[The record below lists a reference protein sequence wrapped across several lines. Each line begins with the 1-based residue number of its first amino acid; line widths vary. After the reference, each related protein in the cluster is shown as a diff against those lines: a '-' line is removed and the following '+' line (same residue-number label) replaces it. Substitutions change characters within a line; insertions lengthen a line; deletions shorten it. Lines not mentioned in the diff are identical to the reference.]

1 MRLRPSVS
9 SRVVKLRDCCS
20 DVLTLV
26 GIYSELFLN
35 VAMSRQVKQLYE
47 FGPFCLDPVEHT
59 LLRDGQPIPLR
70 PKVFDL
76 LLVLVENR
84 GRLVDKEQLMSS
96 IWAEQF
102 VEEGNINKN
111 ISMLRQA
118 LGESDSGHKFIET
131 VPKRGY
137 RFVADVREVNDER
150 EAELLAPAAPGR
162 TNENQRPRET
172 DEQSLPLSAATQVK
186 RFNRHWIALVVVPVM
201 VLAAIVY
208 VVLIRQR
215 SRAATPAVRS
225 IVVLPFQNLS
235 GEVSQDYFVDGVTDA
250 LIGDL
255 AQIGALRVISRTSSM
270 HYKGS
275 NKSLPEIARELNVDA
290 VVEGT
295 VQRSG
300 ERVHVRAQLIHAA
313 SDSHLWAAD
322 YDRDSQDILDL
333 QSEVARAIAS
343 EVRIKITPAEQ
354 RLLVPKRTVARA
366 AIDNYLQGRYFWN
379 RRTEQ
384 DMRKAIGYFEAAISA
399 DPNYAQAYAGLADSY
414 NQLGTIMIGV
424 MPPSEARR
432 IGESAARKGLEV
444 DKEVAEAHA
453 ALAYEDFFNWN
464 WASAEDE
471 FKQSIQ
477 LNPNYASAHSH
488 YGLYLV
494 ARERID
500 EAVAESSR
508 AQELD
513 PLSLSISAS
522 RGFLL
527 MNARRYD
534 EAIAQQRR
542 VIAIDPTHYQAHW
555 FLALTYLANRQID
568 EAIAT
573 SEKAVALSD
582 RAPAALGV
590 LGMAY
595 GAAGRKGDANQIIKE
610 LLQLEK
616 QRYVSPMA
624 FVYVYI
630 GLGNKDQSFA
640 WLEKAH
646 QERSNGIAFFKV
658 SPTVD
663 PLRSDPRFADLLKR
677 IGLD

>member
-1 MRLRPSVS
+1 MIRP
-9 SRVVKLRDCCS
+9 
-20 DVLTLV
+20 
-26 GIYSELFLN
+26 
-35 VAMSRQVKQLYE
+35 VKQLYE
-47 FGPFCLDPVEHT
+47 FGPFCLDPAEHT

-70 PKVFDL
+70 PKVYDL
-76 LLVLVENR
+76 LVVLVENR
-84 GRLVDKEQLMSS
+84 GHLVDKEQLMSS
-96 IWAEQF
+96 VWAEQF

-118 LGESDSGHKFIET
+118 LGESGGGTKFIET

-137 RFVADVREVNDER
+137 RFVAEVREVNDNR
-150 EAELLAPAAPGR
+150 QAELLTQAAARP
-162 TNENQRPRET
+162 THEHQPPRENH
-172 DEQSLPLSAATQVK
+172 EQSLPLPLPMQVQVK
-186 RFNRHWIALVVVPVM
+186 RFNKHWIALVGVPLL

-208 VVLIRQR
+208 VVLTRQR
-215 SRAATPAVRS
+215 SRSATPAVRS

-235 GEVSQDYFVDGVTDA
+235 GDASQDYLVDGVTDA

-255 AQIGALRVISRTSSM
+255 AQIGALRVISRTSAM
-270 HYKGS
+270 HYKGT
-275 NKSLPEIARELNVDA
+275 NKSLPEIAKELNVDA

-322 YDRDSQDILDL
+322 YDRDSRDILDL

-343 EVRIKITPAEQ
+343 EVSIKITPAEQ
-354 RLLVPKRTVARA
+354 RLLVPKRTIARA

-379 RRTEQ
+379 RRTEE

-399 DPNYAQAYAGLADSY
+399 DANYAQAYAGLADSY
-414 NQLGTIMIGV
+414 NQLGTVMIGV

-432 IGESAARKGLEV
+432 TGEIAARKGLEI
-444 DKEVAEAHA
+444 DNEVAEAHA
-453 ALAYEDFFNWN
+453 ALAYENFFNWN
-464 WASAEDE
+464 WASAEEE
-471 FKQSIQ
+471 FKRSIQ

-488 YGLYLV
+488 FALYLV

-500 EAVAESSR
+500 EAVAETNR

-527 MNARRYD
+527 MNARRYE
-534 EAIAQQRR
+534 EAIEQERR
-542 VIAIDPTHYQAHW
+542 VIAIDPNHYQAHW

-568 EAIAT
+568 QAIAT
-573 SEKAVALSD
+573 SEKAVAISN

-595 GAAGRKGDANQIIKE
+595 GAAGRKGEANQILNE

-624 FVYVYI
+624 FVYVYT

-658 SPTVD
+658 SPTAD
-663 PLRSDPRFADLLKR
+663 PLRSDARFADLLRR
-677 IGLD
+677 IGLDSDQK

>member
-1 MRLRPSVS
+1 
-9 SRVVKLRDCCS
+9 
-20 DVLTLV
+20 
-26 GIYSELFLN
+26 
-35 VAMSRQVKQLYE
+35 LYE
-47 FGPFCLDPVEHT
+47 FGAFCLDPAEHT

-70 PKVFDL
+70 PKVYDL
-76 LLVLVENR
+76 LVVLVENR
-84 GRLVDKEQLMSS
+84 GHLVDKEQLMSS
-96 IWAEQF
+96 VWAEEF

-118 LGESDSGHKFIET
+118 LGESGGGTKFIET

-137 RFVADVREVNDER
+137 RFVAEVREVNDNR
-150 EAELLAPAAPGR
+150 QAELLTQAAARP
-162 TNENQRPRET
+162 THEHQPPRENH
-172 DEQSLPLSAATQVK
+172 EQSLPLPPLMQSQVK
-186 RFNRHWIALVVVPVM
+186 RFNKHWIALVGVPLL

-208 VVLIRQR
+208 VVLTRQR
-215 SRAATPAVRS
+215 SRSATPAVRS

-235 GEVSQDYFVDGVTDA
+235 GDASQDYLVDGVTDA

-255 AQIGALRVISRTSSM
+255 AQIGALRVISRTSAM
-270 HYKGS
+270 HYKGT
-275 NKSLPEIARELNVDA
+275 NKSLPEIAKELNVDA

-322 YDRDSQDILDL
+322 YDRDSRDILDL

-343 EVRIKITPAEQ
+343 EVSIKITPAEQ
-354 RLLVPKRTVARA
+354 RLLVPKRTIARA

-379 RRTEQ
+379 RRTEE

-399 DPNYAQAYAGLADSY
+399 DANYAQAYAGLADSY
-414 NQLGTIMIGV
+414 NQLGTVMIGV

-432 IGESAARKGLEV
+432 TGEIAARKGLEI
-444 DKEVAEAHA
+444 DNEVAEAHA
-453 ALAYEDFFNWN
+453 ALAYENFFNWN
-464 WASAEDE
+464 WASAEEE
-471 FKQSIQ
+471 FKRSIQ

-488 YGLYLV
+488 FALYLV

-500 EAVAESSR
+500 EAVAETNR

-527 MNARRYD
+527 MNARRYE
-534 EAIAQQRR
+534 EAIEQERR
-542 VIAIDPTHYQAHW
+542 VIAIDPNHYQAHW

-568 EAIAT
+568 QAIAT
-573 SEKAVALSD
+573 SEKAVAISN

-595 GAAGRKGDANQIIKE
+595 GAAGRKGEANQILNE
-610 LLQLEK
+610 LLKLEK

-624 FVYVYI
+624 LAYVYS
-630 GLGNKDQSFA
+630 GLGNKDQTFA

-663 PLRSDPRFADLLKR
+663 LLRSDPRFADLLKR

>member
-1 MRLRPSVS
+1 MTRP
-9 SRVVKLRDCCS
+9 
-20 DVLTLV
+20 
-26 GIYSELFLN
+26 
-35 VAMSRQVKQLYE
+35 VKQLYE
-47 FGPFCLDPVEHT
+47 FGPFCLDPAEHT
-59 LLRDGQPIPLR
+59 LLRDGQPIQLR
-70 PKVFDL
+70 PKVYDL
-76 LLVLVENR
+76 LVVLVENR

-96 IWAEQF
+96 VWAEQF

-118 LGESDSGHKFIET
+118 LGESDGGTKFIET

-137 RFVADVREVNDER
+137 RFVAEVREVNENLQD
-150 EAELLAPAAPGR
+150 ELLTQAVVRLAREPQP
-162 TNENQRPRET
+162 PRET
-172 DEQSLPLSAATQVK
+172 HEQSLPLPPPPQAQAK
-186 RFNRHWIALVVVPVM
+186 RFNKHRIALVVVPVL

-208 VVLIRQR
+208 VVLTRQR
-215 SRAATPAVRS
+215 SRSATPAVRS

-235 GEVSQDYFVDGVTDA
+235 GDASQDYLVDGVTDA

-255 AQIGALRVISRTSSM
+255 AQIGALRVISRTSAM
-270 HYKGS
+270 HYKGT
-275 NKSLPEIARELNVDA
+275 NKSLPEIAKELNVDA

-322 YDRDSQDILDL
+322 YDRDARDILDL

-384 DMRKAIGYFEAAISA
+384 DIRKAIGYFEAAISA

-414 NQLGTIMIGV
+414 NQLGTVMIGV

-432 IGESAARKGLEV
+432 TGEAAARKGLEI
-444 DKEVAEAHA
+444 DNEVAEAHA
-453 ALAYEDFFNWN
+453 ALGYENFFNWN
-464 WASAEDE
+464 WASAEEE
-471 FKQSIQ
+471 FKRSIQ
-477 LNPNYASAHSH
+477 LNPNYATAHSH

-500 EAVAESSR
+500 EGIAEINR
-508 AQELD
+508 AEELD
-513 PLSLSISAS
+513 PLSLSISSS

-527 MNARRYD
+527 LNARRYE
-534 EAIAQQRR
+534 EAIEQQRR
-542 VIAIDPTHYQAHW
+542 VIAIDPNHYQAHW
-555 FLALTYLANRQID
+555 FLALTYLANGQID
-568 EAIAT
+568 RAIAT
-573 SEKAVALSD
+573 SEKAVAISNH
-582 RAPAALGV
+582 APAAVGV

-595 GAAGRKGDANQIIKE
+595 GAGGRKREANQLANE

-616 QRYVSPMA
+616 ERYVSPMA

-630 GLGNKDQSFA
+630 GLGDKDRAFA
-640 WLEKAH
+640 WLEKAY
-646 QERSNGIAFFKV
+646 QERSNHIAFFKV

-663 PLRSDPRFADLLKR
+663 SVRSDVRFGDLLRR
-677 IGLD
+677 IGLDSDQK

>member
-1 MRLRPSVS
+1 MVRP
-9 SRVVKLRDCCS
+9 
-20 DVLTLV
+20 
-26 GIYSELFLN
+26 
-35 VAMSRQVKQLYE
+35 VKQLYE
-47 FGPFCLDPVEHT
+47 FGPFCLDPAEHT

-70 PKVFDL
+70 PKVYDL
-76 LLVLVENR
+76 LVVLVENR
-84 GRLVDKEQLMSS
+84 GHLVDKEQLMSS
-96 IWAEQF
+96 VWAEQF

-118 LGESDSGHKFIET
+118 LGESGGGTKFIET

-137 RFVADVREVNDER
+137 RFVAEVREVNDNR
-150 EAELLAPAAPGR
+150 QAELLTQAAARP
-162 TNENQRPRET
+162 THEHQPPRENH
-172 DEQSLPLSAATQVK
+172 EQSLPLPPLMQSQVK
-186 RFNRHWIALVVVPVM
+186 RFNKHWIALVGVPLL

-208 VVLIRQR
+208 VVLTRQR
-215 SRAATPAVRS
+215 SRSATPAVRS

-235 GEVSQDYFVDGVTDA
+235 GDASQDYLVDGVTDA

-255 AQIGALRVISRTSSM
+255 AQIGALRVISRTSAM
-270 HYKGS
+270 HYKGT
-275 NKSLPEIARELNVDA
+275 NKSLPEIAKELNVDA

-313 SDSHLWAAD
+313 SDSHLWSAD
-322 YDRDSQDILDL
+322 YDRDSRDILDL

-343 EVRIKITPAEQ
+343 EVSIKITPAEQ
-354 RLLVPKRTVARA
+354 RLLVPKRTIARA

-379 RRTEQ
+379 RRTEE

-399 DPNYAQAYAGLADSY
+399 DANYAQAYAGLADSY
-414 NQLGTIMIGV
+414 NQLGTVMIGV

-432 IGESAARKGLEV
+432 TGEIAARKGLEI
-444 DKEVAEAHA
+444 DNEVAEAHA
-453 ALAYEDFFNWN
+453 ALAYENFFNWN
-464 WASAEDE
+464 WASAEEE
-471 FKQSIQ
+471 FKRSIQ

-488 YGLYLV
+488 FALYLV

-500 EAVAESSR
+500 EAVAETNR

-527 MNARRYD
+527 MNARRYE
-534 EAIAQQRR
+534 EAIEQERR
-542 VIAIDPTHYQAHW
+542 VIAIDPNHYQAHW
-555 FLALTYLANRQID
+555 FLALTYLANQQID
-568 EAIAT
+568 QAIAT
-573 SEKAVALSD
+573 SEKAVAISN

-595 GAAGRKGDANQIIKE
+595 GAAGRKGEANQILNE

-624 FVYVYI
+624 FVYVYT

-663 PLRSDPRFADLLKR
+663 QLRSDPRFADLLKR

>member
-1 MRLRPSVS
+1 
-9 SRVVKLRDCCS
+9 
-20 DVLTLV
+20 
-26 GIYSELFLN
+26 
-35 VAMSRQVKQLYE
+35 MSRQVKQLYE
-47 FGPFCLDPVEHT
+47 FGAFCLDPAEHT

-70 PKVFDL
+70 PKVYDL
-76 LLVLVENR
+76 LVVLVENR
-84 GRLVDKEQLMSS
+84 GHLVDKEQLMSS
-96 IWAEQF
+96 VWAEEF

-118 LGESDSGHKFIET
+118 LGESGGGTKFIET

-137 RFVADVREVNDER
+137 RFVAEVREVNDNR
-150 EAELLAPAAPGR
+150 QAELLTQAAARP
-162 TNENQRPRET
+162 THEHQPPRENH
-172 DEQSLPLSAATQVK
+172 EQSLPLPPLMQSQVK
-186 RFNRHWIALVVVPVM
+186 RFNKHWIALVGVPLL

-208 VVLIRQR
+208 VVLTRQR
-215 SRAATPAVRS
+215 SRSATPAVRS

-235 GEVSQDYFVDGVTDA
+235 GDASQDYLVDGVTDA

-255 AQIGALRVISRTSSM
+255 AQIGALRVISRTSAM
-270 HYKGS
+270 HYKGT
-275 NKSLPEIARELNVDA
+275 NKSLPEIAKELNVDA

-313 SDSHLWAAD
+313 SDSHLWSAD
-322 YDRDSQDILDL
+322 YDRDSRDILDL

-343 EVRIKITPAEQ
+343 EVSIKITPAEQ
-354 RLLVPKRTVARA
+354 RLLVPKRTIARA

-379 RRTEQ
+379 RRTEE

-399 DPNYAQAYAGLADSY
+399 DANYAQAYAGLADSY
-414 NQLGTIMIGV
+414 NQLGTVMIGV

-432 IGESAARKGLEV
+432 TGEIAARKGLEI
-444 DKEVAEAHA
+444 DNEVAEAHA
-453 ALAYEDFFNWN
+453 ALAYENFFNWN
-464 WASAEDE
+464 WASAEEE
-471 FKQSIQ
+471 FKRSIQ

-488 YGLYLV
+488 FALYLV

-500 EAVAESSR
+500 EAVAETNR

-527 MNARRYD
+527 MNARRYE
-534 EAIAQQRR
+534 EAIEQERR
-542 VIAIDPTHYQAHW
+542 VIAIDPNHYQAHW
-555 FLALTYLANRQID
+555 FLALTYLANQQID
-568 EAIAT
+568 QAIAT
-573 SEKAVALSD
+573 SEKAVAISN

-595 GAAGRKGDANQIIKE
+595 GAAGRKGEANQILNE

-616 QRYVSPMA
+616 Q
-624 FVYVYI
+624 
-630 GLGNKDQSFA
+630 
-640 WLEKAH
+640 
-646 QERSNGIAFFKV
+646 
-658 SPTVD
+658 
-663 PLRSDPRFADLLKR
+663 
-677 IGLD
+677 

>member
-1 MRLRPSVS
+1 
-9 SRVVKLRDCCS
+9 
-20 DVLTLV
+20 
-26 GIYSELFLN
+26 
-35 VAMSRQVKQLYE
+35 LYE
-47 FGPFCLDPVEHT
+47 FGAFCLDPAEHT

-70 PKVFDL
+70 PKVYDL
-76 LLVLVENR
+76 LVVLVENR
-84 GRLVDKEQLMSS
+84 GHLVDKEQLMSS
-96 IWAEQF
+96 VWAEEF

-118 LGESDSGHKFIET
+118 LGESGGGTKFIET

-137 RFVADVREVNDER
+137 RFVAEVREVNNNR
-150 EAELLAPAAPGR
+150 QAELLTQAAARP
-162 TNENQRPRET
+162 THEHQPPRENH
-172 DEQSLPLSAATQVK
+172 EQSLPLPPLMQSQVK
-186 RFNRHWIALVVVPVM
+186 RFNKHWIALVGVPLL

-208 VVLIRQR
+208 VVLTRQR
-215 SRAATPAVRS
+215 SRSATPAVRS

-235 GEVSQDYFVDGVTDA
+235 GDASQDYLVDGVTDA

-255 AQIGALRVISRTSSM
+255 AQIGALRVISRTSAM
-270 HYKGS
+270 HYKGT
-275 NKSLPEIARELNVDA
+275 NKSLPEIAKELNVDA

-322 YDRDSQDILDL
+322 YDRDSRDILDL

-343 EVRIKITPAEQ
+343 EVSIKITPAEQ
-354 RLLVPKRTVARA
+354 RLLVPKRTIARA

-379 RRTEQ
+379 RRTEE

-399 DPNYAQAYAGLADSY
+399 DANYAQAYAGLADSY
-414 NQLGTIMIGV
+414 NQLGTVMIGV

-432 IGESAARKGLEV
+432 TGEIAARKGLEI
-444 DKEVAEAHA
+444 DNEVAEAHA
-453 ALAYEDFFNWN
+453 ALAYENFFNWN
-464 WASAEDE
+464 WASAEEE
-471 FKQSIQ
+471 FKRSIQ

-488 YGLYLV
+488 FALYLV

-500 EAVAESSR
+500 EAVAETNR

-527 MNARRYD
+527 MNARRYE
-534 EAIAQQRR
+534 EAIEQERR
-542 VIAIDPTHYQAHW
+542 VIAIDPNHYQAHW

-568 EAIAT
+568 QAIAT
-573 SEKAVALSD
+573 SEKAVAISN

-595 GAAGRKGDANQIIKE
+595 GAAGRKGEANQILNE

-624 FVYVYI
+624 FVYVYT

-663 PLRSDPRFADLLKR
+663 QLRSDPRFADLLKR

>member
-1 MRLRPSVS
+1 
-9 SRVVKLRDCCS
+9 
-20 DVLTLV
+20 
-26 GIYSELFLN
+26 
-35 VAMSRQVKQLYE
+35 MSRQVKQLYE
-47 FGPFCLDPVEHT
+47 FGAFCLDPAEHT

-70 PKVFDL
+70 PKVYDL
-76 LLVLVENR
+76 LVVLVENR
-84 GRLVDKEQLMSS
+84 GHLVDKEQLMSS
-96 IWAEQF
+96 VWAEEF

-118 LGESDSGHKFIET
+118 LGESGGGTKFIET

-137 RFVADVREVNDER
+137 RFVAEVREVNNNQQ
-150 EAELLAPAAPGR
+150 AELLTQAAARP
-162 TNENQRPRET
+162 THEHQPPRENH
-172 DEQSLPLSAATQVK
+172 EQSLPLPPLMQSQVK
-186 RFNRHWIALVVVPVM
+186 RFNKHWIALVGVPLL

-208 VVLIRQR
+208 VVLTRQR
-215 SRAATPAVRS
+215 SRSATPAVRS

-235 GEVSQDYFVDGVTDA
+235 GDASQDYLVDGVTDA

-255 AQIGALRVISRTSSM
+255 AQIGALRVISRTSAM
-270 HYKGS
+270 HYKGT
-275 NKSLPEIARELNVDA
+275 NKSLPEIAKELNVDA

-322 YDRDSQDILDL
+322 YDRDSRDILDL

-343 EVRIKITPAEQ
+343 EVSIKITPAEQ
-354 RLLVPKRTVARA
+354 RLLVPKRTIARA

-379 RRTEQ
+379 RRTEE

-399 DPNYAQAYAGLADSY
+399 DANYAQAYAGLADSY
-414 NQLGTIMIGV
+414 NQLGTVMIGV

-432 IGESAARKGLEV
+432 TGEIAARKGLEI
-444 DKEVAEAHA
+444 DNEVAEAHA
-453 ALAYEDFFNWN
+453 ALAYENFFNWN
-464 WASAEDE
+464 WASAEEE
-471 FKQSIQ
+471 FKRSIQ

-488 YGLYLV
+488 FALYLV
-494 ARERID
+494 ARERGD
-500 EAVAESSR
+500 EAVAETNR

-527 MNARRYD
+527 MNARRYE
-534 EAIAQQRR
+534 EAIEQERR
-542 VIAIDPTHYQAHW
+542 VIAIDPNHYQAHW
-555 FLALTYLANRQID
+555 FLALTYLANRQI
-568 EAIAT
+568 EQAIAT
-573 SEKAVALSD
+573 SEKAVAISN

-595 GAAGRKGDANQIIKE
+595 GAAGRKGEANQILNE

-624 FVYVYI
+624 LVYVYT
-630 GLGNKDQSFA
+630 GLGNKDQTFA

-663 PLRSDPRFADLLKR
+663 LLRSDPRFADLLKR

>member
-1 MRLRPSVS
+1 
-9 SRVVKLRDCCS
+9 
-20 DVLTLV
+20 
-26 GIYSELFLN
+26 
-35 VAMSRQVKQLYE
+35 MSRPVKQLYE
-47 FGPFCLDPVEHT
+47 FGAFCLDPAEHT

-70 PKVFDL
+70 PKVYDL
-76 LLVLVENR
+76 LVVLVENR
-84 GRLVDKEQLMSS
+84 GHLVDKEQLMSS
-96 IWAEQF
+96 VWAEEF

-118 LGESDSGHKFIET
+118 LGESGGGTKFIET

-137 RFVADVREVNDER
+137 RFVAEVREVNNNQQ
-150 EAELLAPAAPGR
+150 AELLTQAAARP
-162 TNENQRPRET
+162 THEHQPPRENH
-172 DEQSLPLSAATQVK
+172 EQSLPLPPPMQVQVK
-186 RFNRHWIALVVVPVM
+186 RFNKHWIALVGVPLL

-208 VVLIRQR
+208 VVLTRQR
-215 SRAATPAVRS
+215 SRSATPAVRS

-235 GEVSQDYFVDGVTDA
+235 GDASQDYLVDGVTDA

-255 AQIGALRVISRTSSM
+255 AQIGALRVISRTSAM
-270 HYKGS
+270 HYKGT
-275 NKSLPEIARELNVDA
+275 NKSLPEIAKELNVDA

-322 YDRDSQDILDL
+322 YDRDSRDILDL

-343 EVRIKITPAEQ
+343 EVSIKITPAEQ
-354 RLLVPKRTVARA
+354 RLLVPKRTIARA

-379 RRTEQ
+379 RRTEE

-399 DPNYAQAYAGLADSY
+399 DANYAQAYAGLADSY
-414 NQLGTIMIGV
+414 NQLGTVMIGV

-432 IGESAARKGLEV
+432 TGEIAARKGLEI
-444 DKEVAEAHA
+444 DNEVAEAHA
-453 ALAYEDFFNWN
+453 ALAYENFFNWN
-464 WASAEDE
+464 WASAEEE
-471 FKQSIQ
+471 FKRSIQ

-488 YGLYLV
+488 FALYLV

-500 EAVAESSR
+500 EAVAETNR

-527 MNARRYD
+527 MNARRYE
-534 EAIAQQRR
+534 EAIEQERR
-542 VIAIDPTHYQAHW
+542 VIAIDPNHYQAHW

-568 EAIAT
+568 QAIAT
-573 SEKAVALSD
+573 SEKAVAISN
-582 RAPAALGV
+582 RAPAAHGV

-595 GAAGRKGDANQIIKE
+595 GAAGRKGEANQILNE

-624 FVYVYI
+624 FVYVYT

-663 PLRSDPRFADLLKR
+663 QLRSDPRFADLLKR

>member
-1 MRLRPSVS
+1 
-9 SRVVKLRDCCS
+9 
-20 DVLTLV
+20 
-26 GIYSELFLN
+26 
-35 VAMSRQVKQLYE
+35 MSRPVKQLYE
-47 FGPFCLDPVEHT
+47 FGAFCLDPAEHT

-70 PKVFDL
+70 PKVYDL
-76 LLVLVENR
+76 LVVLVENR
-84 GRLVDKEQLMSS
+84 GHLVDKEQLMSS
-96 IWAEQF
+96 VWAEEF

-118 LGESDSGHKFIET
+118 LGESGGGTKFIET

-137 RFVADVREVNDER
+137 RFVAEVREVNNNQQ
-150 EAELLAPAAPGR
+150 AELLTQAAARP
-162 TNENQRPRET
+162 THEHQPPRENH
-172 DEQSLPLSAATQVK
+172 EQSLPLPPPMQVQVK
-186 RFNRHWIALVVVPVM
+186 RFNKHWIALVGVPLL
-201 VLAAIVY
+201 VLGAIVY
-208 VVLIRQR
+208 VVLTRQR
-215 SRAATPAVRS
+215 SRSATPVVRS

-235 GEVSQDYFVDGVTDA
+235 GDASQDYLVDGVTDA

-255 AQIGALRVISRTSSM
+255 AQIGALRVISRTSAM
-270 HYKGS
+270 HYKGT
-275 NKSLPEIARELNVDA
+275 NKSLPEIAKELNVDA

-322 YDRDSQDILDL
+322 YDRDSRDILDL

-343 EVRIKITPAEQ
+343 EVSIKITPAEQ
-354 RLLVPKRTVARA
+354 RLLVPKRTIARA

-379 RRTEQ
+379 RRTEE

-399 DPNYAQAYAGLADSY
+399 DANYAQAYAGLADSY
-414 NQLGTIMIGV
+414 NQLGTVMIGV

-432 IGESAARKGLEV
+432 TGEIAARKGLEI
-444 DKEVAEAHA
+444 DNEVAEAHA
-453 ALAYEDFFNWN
+453 ALAYENFFNWN
-464 WASAEDE
+464 WASAEEE
-471 FKQSIQ
+471 FKRSIQ

-488 YGLYLV
+488 FALYLV
-494 ARERID
+494 ARERVD
-500 EAVAESSR
+500 EAVAETNR

-527 MNARRYD
+527 MNARRYE
-534 EAIAQQRR
+534 EAIEQERR
-542 VIAIDPTHYQAHW
+542 VIAIDPNHYQAHW
-555 FLALTYLANRQID
+555 FLALTYLANRQI
-568 EAIAT
+568 EQAIAT
-573 SEKAVALSD
+573 SEKAVAISN

-595 GAAGRKGDANQIIKE
+595 GAAGRKGEANQIVNE

-630 GLGNKDQSFA
+630 GLGNKDLSFA

-663 PLRSDPRFADLLKR
+663 LLRSDPRFADLLKR

>member
-1 MRLRPSVS
+1 
-9 SRVVKLRDCCS
+9 
-20 DVLTLV
+20 
-26 GIYSELFLN
+26 
-35 VAMSRQVKQLYE
+35 MSRQVKQLYE
-47 FGPFCLDPVEHT
+47 FGAFCLDPAEHT

-70 PKVFDL
+70 PKVYDL
-76 LLVLVENR
+76 LVVLVENR
-84 GRLVDKEQLMSS
+84 GHLVDKEQLMSS
-96 IWAEQF
+96 VWAEEF

-118 LGESDSGHKFIET
+118 LGESGGGTKFIET

-137 RFVADVREVNDER
+137 RFVAEVREVNDNR
-150 EAELLAPAAPGR
+150 QSELLTQADA
-162 TNENQRPRET
+162 RPTHEHQPSRQNH
-172 DEQSLPLSAATQVK
+172 EQSLPLPPPMHAQAK
-186 RFNRHWIALVVVPVM
+186 RFNKRWIAFVGVPVLL
-201 VLAAIVY
+201 LAAIVV

-215 SRAATPAVRS
+215 SRSATPAVRS

-235 GEVSQDYFVDGVTDA
+235 GDASQDYLVDGVTDA

-255 AQIGALRVISRTSSM
+255 AQIGALRVISRTSAM
-270 HYKGS
+270 HYKGT
-275 NKSLPEIARELNVDA
+275 NKSLPEIAKELNVDA

-322 YDRDSQDILDL
+322 YDRDSRDILDL

-343 EVRIKITPAEQ
+343 EVSIKITPAEQ
-354 RLLVPKRTVARA
+354 RLLVPKRTIARA

-379 RRTEQ
+379 RRTEE

-399 DPNYAQAYAGLADSY
+399 DANYAQAYAGLADSY
-414 NQLGTIMIGV
+414 NQLGTVMIGV

-432 IGESAARKGLEV
+432 TGEIAARKGLEI
-444 DKEVAEAHA
+444 DNEVAEAHA
-453 ALAYEDFFNWN
+453 ALAYENFFNWN
-464 WASAEDE
+464 WASAEEE
-471 FKQSIQ
+471 FKRSIQ

-500 EAVAESSR
+500 EAVAETNR

-527 MNARRYD
+527 MNARRYE
-534 EAIAQQRR
+534 EAIEQERR
-542 VIAIDPTHYQAHW
+542 VIAIDPNHYQAHW
-555 FLALTYLANRQID
+555 FLALTYLANQQID
-568 EAIAT
+568 QAIAT
-573 SEKAVALSD
+573 SEKAVAISN

-595 GAAGRKGDANQIIKE
+595 GAAGRKGEANQILNE

-624 FVYVYI
+624 FVYVYT

-663 PLRSDPRFADLLKR
+663 QLRSDPRFADLLKR

>member
-1 MRLRPSVS
+1 
-9 SRVVKLRDCCS
+9 
-20 DVLTLV
+20 
-26 GIYSELFLN
+26 
-35 VAMSRQVKQLYE
+35 MSKQVKQLYE

-59 LLRDGQPIPLR
+59 LFRDGRPIPLR

-84 GRLVDKEQLMSS
+84 GHLLDKDQLMSAV
-96 IWAEQF
+96 WAEQF
-102 VEEGNINKN
+102 VEEGNLNKN

-118 LGESDSGHKFIET
+118 LGESDSGAGFIET

-137 RFVADVREVNDER
+137 RFIADVREVNKP
-150 EAELLAPAAPGR
+150 EATLSQAPARP
-162 TNENQRPRET
+162 TDEHQQPRET
-172 DEQSLPLSAATQVK
+172 SEQQLPLSPATQARAK
-186 RFNRHWIALVVVPVM
+186 RINRYWIAYVVVPVL

-215 SRAATPAVRS
+215 SHSATPAVRS

-235 GEVSQDYFVDGVTDA
+235 GDASQDYLVDGVTDA

-255 AQIGALRVISRTSSM
+255 AQIGALRVISRTSAM
-270 HYKGS
+270 HYKGT
-275 NKSLPEIARELNVDA
+275 NKSLPEIAKELNVDA

-300 ERVHVRAQLIHAA
+300 ERVHVRAQLIYAA

-322 YDRDSQDILDL
+322 YDRDSRDILDL

-343 EVRIKITPAEQ
+343 EVRIKTTPAEQ
-354 RLLVPKRTVARA
+354 RLLGPKRTVARA

-384 DMRKAIGYFEAAISA
+384 DMHKAIGYFEAAINA
-399 DPNYAQAYAGLADSY
+399 DQNYAQAYAGLADSY
-414 NQLGTIMIGV
+414 NQLGTVLIGL

-432 IGESAARKGLEV
+432 TGETAARKGLEI
-444 DKEVAEAHA
+444 DNDVAEAHA
-453 ALAYEDFFNWN
+453 ALAYENFFNWN
-464 WASAEDE
+464 WASAEEE
-471 FKQSIQ
+471 FKRSIQ

-494 ARERID
+494 ARNRID
-500 EAVAESSR
+500 EGIAEINR

-513 PLSLSISAS
+513 PLSLSISS
-522 RGFLL
+522 TRGFLL
-527 MNARRYD
+527 LNARRYE
-534 EAIAQQRR
+534 EAIEQQRR
-542 VIAIDPTHYQAHW
+542 VIAIDPNHYQAHW
-555 FLALTYLANRQID
+555 FLTLTYLANRQID
-568 EAIAT
+568 QAIAT
-573 SEKAVALSD
+573 AEKAVAVSN
-582 RAPAALGV
+582 RAPAALAV

-595 GAAGRKGDANQIIKE
+595 GAAGRKRETNQIVNE
-610 LLQLEK
+610 LLQLQK

-624 FVYVYI
+624 FVYLYI
-630 GLGNKDQSFA
+630 GLENKDEAFA
-640 WLEKAH
+640 WLEKAY

-658 SPTVD
+658 SPIED
-663 PLRSDPRFADLLKR
+663 SLRSDARFADLLRR
-677 IGLD
+677 IGLDSDQK

>member
-1 MRLRPSVS
+1 
-9 SRVVKLRDCCS
+9 
-20 DVLTLV
+20 
-26 GIYSELFLN
+26 
-35 VAMSRQVKQLYE
+35 MSRRVKHLYE
-47 FGPFCLDPVEHT
+47 FGPFCLDPSEHT
-59 LLRDGQPIPLR
+59 LRRDGRPIPLR

-84 GRLVDKEQLMSS
+84 GHLVDKEKLMSS
-96 IWAEQF
+96 VWTEQF

-118 LGESDSGHKFIET
+118 LGENDSGHKFIET

-137 RFVADVREVNDER
+137 RFVADVREVNDTR
-150 EAELLAPAAPGR
+150 EAEPERRPTDQHGVDQGH
-162 TNENQRPRET
+162 QRPREVHEESPT
-172 DEQSLPLSAATQVK
+172 WATQARV
-186 RFNRHWIALVVVPVM
+186 RPFNKHWIAFVVVPVLL
-201 VLAAIVY
+201 LAAIVY
-208 VVLIRQR
+208 LVLMRQR

-235 GEVSQDYFVDGVTDA
+235 GDASQDYLVDGVTDA

-255 AQIGALRVISRTSSM
+255 AQIGALRVISRTSAM

-275 NKSLPEIARELNVDA
+275 NKSLPEIASELNVDA

-295 VQRSG
+295 VQRAG
-300 ERVHVRAQLIHAA
+300 ERVHVRAQLIYAA

-322 YDRDSQDILDL
+322 YDRDSRDILDL
-333 QSEVARAIAS
+333 QSEVARAIAN

-366 AIDNYLQGRYFWN
+366 AIDNYLQGRYYWN
-379 RRTEQ
+379 RRTEE

-399 DPNYAQAYAGLADSY
+399 DANYAQAYAGLADSY

-432 IGESAARKGLEV
+432 TGETAARKGLEI
-444 DKEVAEAHA
+444 DYEVAEAHA

-464 WASAEDE
+464 WASAEEE
-471 FKQSIQ
+471 FKRSIQ

-488 YGLYLV
+488 YALYL
-494 ARERID
+494 ASQGRSD
-500 EAVAESSR
+500 EAVAETNR

-527 MNARRYD
+527 LNLRRYE
-534 EAIAQQRR
+534 EAIEQQRR
-542 VIAIDPTHYQAHW
+542 VIGIDPNHYQAHW
-555 FLALTYLANRQID
+555 FLALAYLANGQND
-568 EAIAT
+568 HAIAT
-573 SEKAVALSD
+573 AEKAVAISN

-595 GAAGRKGDANQIIKE
+595 GAGGHKREANQILGE
-610 LLQLEK
+610 LLQLQK

-624 FVYVYI
+624 FAYVYT
-630 GLGNKDQSFA
+630 GLGNNDQAFA
-640 WLEKAH
+640 WLEKAY

-658 SPTVD
+658 SPTED
-663 PLRSDPRFADLLKR
+663 SLRSDTRFNELLRKV
-677 IGLD
+677 GLGPG

>member
-1 MRLRPSVS
+1 
-9 SRVVKLRDCCS
+9 
-20 DVLTLV
+20 
-26 GIYSELFLN
+26 
-35 VAMSRQVKQLYE
+35 MSRQVKQLYE
-47 FGPFCLDPVEHT
+47 FGAFCLDPAEHT

-70 PKVFDL
+70 PKVYDL
-76 LLVLVENR
+76 LVVLVENR
-84 GRLVDKEQLMSS
+84 GHLVDKEQLMSS
-96 IWAEQF
+96 VWAEEF

-118 LGESDSGHKFIET
+118 LGESGGGTKFIET

-137 RFVADVREVNDER
+137 RFVAEVREVNNNR
-150 EAELLAPAAPGR
+150 QAELLTQAAARP
-162 TNENQRPRET
+162 THEHQPPRENH
-172 DEQSLPLSAATQVK
+172 EQSLPLPPPMQVQVK
-186 RFNRHWIALVVVPVM
+186 RFNKHWIALVGVPLL
-201 VLAAIVY
+201 VLGAIVY
-208 VVLIRQR
+208 VVLTRQR
-215 SRAATPAVRS
+215 SRSATPAVRS

-235 GEVSQDYFVDGVTDA
+235 GDASQDYLVDGVTDA

-255 AQIGALRVISRTSSM
+255 AQIGALRVISRTSAM
-270 HYKGS
+270 HYKGT
-275 NKSLPEIARELNVDA
+275 NKSLPEIAKELNVDA

-322 YDRDSQDILDL
+322 YDRDSRDILDL

-343 EVRIKITPAEQ
+343 EVSIKITPAEQ
-354 RLLVPKRTVARA
+354 RLLVPKRTIARA

-379 RRTEQ
+379 RRTEE

-399 DPNYAQAYAGLADSY
+399 DANYAQAYAGLADSY
-414 NQLGTIMIGV
+414 NQLGTVMIGV

-432 IGESAARKGLEV
+432 TGEIAARKGLEI
-444 DKEVAEAHA
+444 DNEVAEAHA
-453 ALAYEDFFNWN
+453 ALAYENFFNWN
-464 WASAEDE
+464 WASAEEE
-471 FKQSIQ
+471 FKRSIQ

-488 YGLYLV
+488 FALYLV

-500 EAVAESSR
+500 EAVAETNR

-527 MNARRYD
+527 MNARRYE
-534 EAIAQQRR
+534 EAIEQERR
-542 VIAIDPTHYQAHW
+542 VIAIDPNHYQAHW

-568 EAIAT
+568 QAIAT
-573 SEKAVALSD
+573 SEKAVAISN

-595 GAAGRKGDANQIIKE
+595 GAAGRKGEANQILNE

-624 FVYVYI
+624 FVYVYT

-663 PLRSDPRFADLLKR
+663 QLRSDPRFADLLKR

>member
-1 MRLRPSVS
+1 
-9 SRVVKLRDCCS
+9 
-20 DVLTLV
+20 
-26 GIYSELFLN
+26 
-35 VAMSRQVKQLYE
+35 MSRQVKQLYE
-47 FGPFCLDPVEHT
+47 FGAFCLDPAEHT

-70 PKVFDL
+70 PKVYDL
-76 LLVLVENR
+76 LVVLVENR
-84 GRLVDKEQLMSS
+84 GHLVDKEQLMSS
-96 IWAEQF
+96 VWAEEF

-118 LGESDSGHKFIET
+118 LGESGGGTKFIET

-137 RFVADVREVNDER
+137 RFVAEVREVNDNR
-150 EAELLAPAAPGR
+150 QAELLTQAVARPTHEHQP
-162 TNENQRPRET
+162 PRENH
-172 DEQSLPLSAATQVK
+172 EQSLPLPPLMQSQVK
-186 RFNRHWIALVVVPVM
+186 RFNKHWIALVGVPLL
-201 VLAAIVY
+201 VLAAIGF
-208 VVLIRQR
+208 VVLTRQR
-215 SRAATPAVRS
+215 SRSATPAVRS

-235 GEVSQDYFVDGVTDA
+235 GDASQDYLVDGVTDA

-255 AQIGALRVISRTSSM
+255 AQIGALRVISRTSAM
-270 HYKGS
+270 HYKGT
-275 NKSLPEIARELNVDA
+275 NKSLPEIAKELNVDA

-322 YDRDSQDILDL
+322 YDRDSRDILDL

-343 EVRIKITPAEQ
+343 EVSIKITPAEQ
-354 RLLVPKRTVARA
+354 RLLVPKRTIARA

-379 RRTEQ
+379 RRTEE

-399 DPNYAQAYAGLADSY
+399 DANYAQAYAGLADSY
-414 NQLGTIMIGV
+414 NQLGTVMIGV

-432 IGESAARKGLEV
+432 TGEIAARKGLEI
-444 DKEVAEAHA
+444 DNEVAEAHA
-453 ALAYEDFFNWN
+453 ALAYENFFNWN
-464 WASAEDE
+464 WASAEEE
-471 FKQSIQ
+471 FKRSIQ

-488 YGLYLV
+488 FALYLV

-500 EAVAESSR
+500 EAVAETNR

-527 MNARRYD
+527 MNARRYE
-534 EAIAQQRR
+534 EAIEQERR
-542 VIAIDPTHYQAHW
+542 VIAIDPNHYQAHW

-568 EAIAT
+568 QAIAT
-573 SEKAVALSD
+573 SEKAVAISN

-595 GAAGRKGDANQIIKE
+595 GAAGRKGEANQILNE

-624 FVYVYI
+624 FVYVYT

-663 PLRSDPRFADLLKR
+663 QLRSDPRFADLLKR

>member
-1 MRLRPSVS
+1 
-9 SRVVKLRDCCS
+9 
-20 DVLTLV
+20 
-26 GIYSELFLN
+26 
-35 VAMSRQVKQLYE
+35 MSRQVKQLYE
-47 FGPFCLDPVEHT
+47 FGAFCLDPAEHT

-70 PKVFDL
+70 PKVYDL
-76 LLVLVENR
+76 LVVLVENR
-84 GRLVDKEQLMSS
+84 GHLVDKEQLMSS
-96 IWAEQF
+96 VWAEEF

-118 LGESDSGHKFIET
+118 LGESGGGTKFIET

-137 RFVADVREVNDER
+137 RFVAEVREVNDNR
-150 EAELLAPAAPGR
+150 QAELLTQAAARP
-162 TNENQRPRET
+162 THEHQPPRENH
-172 DEQSLPLSAATQVK
+172 EQSLPLPPPMQVQVK
-186 RFNRHWIALVVVPVM
+186 RFNKHWIALVGVPLL

-208 VVLIRQR
+208 VVLTRQR
-215 SRAATPAVRS
+215 SRSATPAVRS

-235 GEVSQDYFVDGVTDA
+235 GDASQDYLVDGVTDA

-255 AQIGALRVISRTSSM
+255 AQIGALRVISRTSAM
-270 HYKGS
+270 HYKGT
-275 NKSLPEIARELNVDA
+275 NKSLPEIAKELNVDA

-322 YDRDSQDILDL
+322 YDRDSRDILDL

-343 EVRIKITPAEQ
+343 EVSIKITPAEQ
-354 RLLVPKRTVARA
+354 RLLVPKRTIARA

-379 RRTEQ
+379 RRTEE
-384 DMRKAIGYFEAAISA
+384 DMRKAIGYFEAAINA
-399 DPNYAQAYAGLADSY
+399 DANYAQAYAGLADSY
-414 NQLGTIMIGV
+414 NQLGTVMIGV

-432 IGESAARKGLEV
+432 TGEIAARKGLEI
-444 DKEVAEAHA
+444 DNEVAEAHA
-453 ALAYEDFFNWN
+453 ALAYENFFNWN
-464 WASAEDE
+464 WASAEEE
-471 FKQSIQ
+471 FKRSIQ

-500 EAVAESSR
+500 EAVAETNR

-527 MNARRYD
+527 MNARRYE
-534 EAIAQQRR
+534 EAIEQERR
-542 VIAIDPTHYQAHW
+542 VIAIDPNHYQAHW
-555 FLALTYLANRQID
+555 FLALTYLANQQID
-568 EAIAT
+568 QAIAT
-573 SEKAVALSD
+573 SEKAVAISN

-595 GAAGRKGDANQIIKE
+595 GAAGRKGEANQILNE

-624 FVYVYI
+624 FVYVYT

-663 PLRSDPRFADLLKR
+663 QLRSDPRFADLLKR

>member
-1 MRLRPSVS
+1 
-9 SRVVKLRDCCS
+9 
-20 DVLTLV
+20 
-26 GIYSELFLN
+26 
-35 VAMSRQVKQLYE
+35 LYE
-47 FGPFCLDPVEHT
+47 FGSFCLDPAEHT
-59 LLRDGQPIPLR
+59 LLRDGQPIQLR
-70 PKVFDL
+70 PKVYDL
-76 LLVLVENR
+76 LVVLVENR

-96 IWAEQF
+96 VWAEQF

-118 LGESDSGHKFIET
+118 LGESDGGTKFIET

-137 RFVADVREVNDER
+137 RFVAEVREVNENLQD
-150 EAELLAPAAPGR
+150 ELLTQAVVRLAREPQP
-162 TNENQRPRET
+162 PRET
-172 DEQSLPLSAATQVK
+172 HEQSLPLPPPPQAQAK
-186 RFNRHWIALVVVPVM
+186 RFNKHRIALVVVPVL

-208 VVLIRQR
+208 VVLTRQR
-215 SRAATPAVRS
+215 SRSATPAVRS

-235 GEVSQDYFVDGVTDA
+235 GDASQDYLVDGVTDA

-255 AQIGALRVISRTSSM
+255 AQIGALRVISRTSAM
-270 HYKGS
+270 HYKGT
-275 NKSLPEIARELNVDA
+275 NKSLPEIAKELNVDA

-322 YDRDSQDILDL
+322 YDRDARDILDL

-384 DMRKAIGYFEAAISA
+384 DIRKAIGYFEAAISA

-414 NQLGTIMIGV
+414 NQLGTVMIGV

-432 IGESAARKGLEV
+432 TGEAAARKGLEI
-444 DKEVAEAHA
+444 DNEVAEAHA
-453 ALAYEDFFNWN
+453 ALGYENFFNWN
-464 WASAEDE
+464 WASAEEE
-471 FKQSIQ
+471 FKRSIQ
-477 LNPNYASAHSH
+477 LNPNYAIAHSH

-500 EAVAESSR
+500 EGIAEINR
-508 AQELD
+508 AEELD
-513 PLSLSISAS
+513 PLSLSISSS
-522 RGFLL
+522 RGFL
-527 MNARRYD
+527 NARRYE
-534 EAIAQQRR
+534 EAIEQQRR
-542 VIAIDPTHYQAHW
+542 VIAIDPNHYQAHW
-555 FLALTYLANRQID
+555 FLALTYLANGQID
-568 EAIAT
+568 RAIAT
-573 SEKAVALSD
+573 SEKAVAISNH
-582 RAPAALGV
+582 APAAVGV

-595 GAAGRKGDANQIIKE
+595 GAGGRKREANQLANE

-616 QRYVSPMA
+616 ERYVSPMA

-630 GLGNKDQSFA
+630 GLGDKDRAFA
-640 WLEKAH
+640 WLEKAY
-646 QERSNGIAFFKV
+646 QERSNHIAFFKV

-663 PLRSDPRFADLLKR
+663 SVRSDVRFGDLLRR
-677 IGLD
+677 IGLDSDQK